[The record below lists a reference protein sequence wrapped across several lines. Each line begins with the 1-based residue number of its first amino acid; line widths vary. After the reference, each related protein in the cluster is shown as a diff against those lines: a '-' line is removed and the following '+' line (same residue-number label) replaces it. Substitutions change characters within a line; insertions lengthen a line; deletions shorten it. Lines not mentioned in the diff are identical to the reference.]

1 MADNTPDDPASSP
14 DSSRP
19 RRAGPTIDLE
29 PSEVTETSAGA
40 SGEGGARAGRAGWR
54 FASMPRPSMSA
65 WGRLVTAAVSGAV
78 AALLV
83 IACAWALGWLGET
96 AQPVAQAQVNA
107 SEIEA
112 LSSRVSTLEA
122 RPSQPTPPDP
132 QLAARLD
139 AAEKSVAS
147 LRGELS
153 AGRARLDKLTAELE
167 SAKSAS
173 SSSATSP
180 DLSAIEDRLAKLER
194 MTRADSE
201 AIAQNAQKPADDT
214 ALRRLVVASMLNLS
228 VRQGEPFTATL
239 EAAKALAGDPDTL
252 KPLAG
257 FAASGVPNPAA
268 LTRELLTL
276 VPKLSP
282 PAPANTS
289 GTGILDRLQAGA
301 SKLVRVERTDAT
313 GNDRGAIVAR
323 ITAAA
328 VRNDLPDARRE
339 LEQLSAEDRKPAQG
353 WLDKVKERDA
363 ALAATHQFVNEA
375 MAALARPV
383 P

>member
-1 MADNTPDDPASSP
+1 MA
-14 DSSRP
+14 
-19 RRAGPTIDLE
+19 
-29 PSEVTETSAGA
+29 
-40 SGEGGARAGRAGWR
+40 
-54 FASMPRPSMSA
+54 A
-65 WGRLVTAAVSGAV
+65 WGGLFTAAATGAV

-96 AQPVAQAQVNA
+96 VQPVAQAQVNA

-112 LSSRVSTLEA
+112 LSARVSTLEA
-122 RPSQPTPPDP
+122 RSSQSASPDP
-132 QLAARLD
+132 QLATRLD
-139 AAEKSVAS
+139 AVEKSVAS
-147 LRGELS
+147 LRSELS
-153 AGRARLDKLTAELE
+153 GERARLDKLAAELDT
-167 SAKSAS
+167 AKSAPLLP
-173 SSSATSP
+173 ATSP
-180 DLSAIEDRLAKLER
+180 DLSAIEDRLSKLER

-201 AIAQNAQKPADDT
+201 KIAQNAQKPADDT

-228 VRQGEPFTATL
+228 VRQSEPFTSTL
-239 EAAKALAGDPDTL
+239 DAAKALAGDPDML
-252 KPLAG
+252 KPLAT

-276 VPKLSP
+276 VPKLTP
-282 PAPANTS
+282 PAPANTT
-289 GTGILDRLQAGA
+289 GAGILDRLQAGA

-328 VRNDLPDARRE
+328 VRNDLPEARRE

-375 MAALARPV
+375 MAALARPE